1 MNVLG
6 QLDGTFDR
14 DQLRFNRIKEI
25 LKENRGED
33 EEMKEDCAELNKE
46 DAKFIQLHLQNSCSK
61 YHMYFGDYS
70 TEMFQKLCP
79 FIWYRTFEPS
89 EKIFEKED
97 KAKWFYYILK
107 GSVHIID
114 PNATEGVKIAKMHN
128 ENEVFGMKKL
138 ENPNEIEQRGREAV
152 AETPV
157 VILKIDLQE
166 YETIRKQRV
175 LSAAEAKLNYLI
187 RHVPGLRSVDKKIV
201 EEIETMFQKEKYTKG
216 YRINEQGK
224 LNDNIYFIVSGEWR
238 ILYYYSA
245 NKKLK
250 EKFDSLDTS
259 MPGYLLIGKLT
270 AGDWFGQT
278 SAVSKEE
285 WKFSIQADSEE
296 VIAYK
301 ISWST
306 FYSNFGKDNG
316 QPVKKIRAKA
326 VMESNWIYSVLK
338 MLVSRPLDE
347 IISSWEFVDRAHD
360 PQSTWAI
367 ENESPFLK

>member
-1 MNVLG
+1 
-6 QLDGTFDR
+6 
-14 DQLRFNRIKEI
+14 
-25 LKENRGED
+25 
-33 EEMKEDCAELNKE
+33 
-46 DAKFIQLHLQNSCSK
+46 
-61 YHMYFGDYS
+61 MYFGDYS
-70 TEMFQKLCP
+70 LEMFQKLCP
-79 FIWYRTFEPS
+79 FIWYKTYNAKQ
-89 EKIFEKED
+89 KIFEKED

-107 GSVHIID
+107 GTIHIID

-128 ENEVFGMKKL
+128 ENEVFGMKKI
-138 ENPNEIEQRGREAV
+138 ENSNVIEERGREAV
-152 AETPV
+152 AETSV

-166 YETIRKQRV
+166 YETIRKQKV
-175 LSAAEAKLNYLI
+175 LSAAEAKINYLT
-187 RHVPGLRSVDKKIV
+187 RHVPGLRSVDKQIV

-216 YRINEQGK
+216 FRINEQGK

-238 ILYYYSA
+238 ILYYYNS

-270 AGDWFGQT
+270 SGDWFGQT
-278 SAVSKEE
+278 SAVCKEE
-285 WKFSIQADSEE
+285 SKFSIQADSDE
-296 VIAYK
+296 VVVYK

-306 FYSNFGKDNG
+306 FYSNFGKDSG

-326 VMESNWIYSVLK
+326 VIENNWIYSVLK
-338 MLVSRPLDE
+338 LLNSRPLNA

-360 PQSTWAI
+360 PQSTWAM